1 MRFRS
6 PNLVRSIA
14 VLVLSIVGLS
24 APLSPASAQ
33 DKPTVLMIARM
44 DMAPVAGE
52 AGVKVG
58 IDREAKVM
66 ISKLN
71 AFGYAVDVASDDGK
85 DIQAGG
91 SSLKVDKKL
100 ADVNSS
106 RYVGVIIPCMTAGW
120 APPEAVR
127 IVSEMQ
133 SRNLPVAAQNG
144 GVFVL
149 DAAGTL
155 EGRSYAVGRDIQK
168 YVKHGALKGEG
179 VVRDGDIVTS
189 GVCPF
194 AAQSFGLKD
203 GTDELVATFV
213 AMLKE

>member
-1 MRFRS
+1 MKLRS
-6 PNLVRSIA
+6 LKLVPSVA
-14 VLVLSIVGLS
+14 VLLFSIFGLSI
-24 APLSPASAQ
+24 PPSPGHAQ

-58 IDREAKVM
+58 IDQEANVM
-66 ISKLN
+66 IGKLN

-91 SSLKVDKKL
+91 STLKVDKKL
-100 ADVNSS
+100 ADVDSS

-120 APPEAVR
+120 PPSDAVR

-133 SRNLPVAAQNG
+133 SRNRPVAAQNG

-149 DAAGTL
+149 DAAGAL
-155 EGRSYAVGRDIQK
+155 EGRNYAAGRDIQK

-194 AAQSFGLKD
+194 AAQSFGVKD
-203 GTDELVATFV
+203 GTDELVTTFV
-213 AMLKE
+213 SMLKE